1 MQGEKLMAKN
11 QSRRMTSA
19 VLSADREAFDAL
31 QGITDYAPA
40 NQEYKT
46 ESIKAKRDRM
56 DDLLRE
62 AVQAEAAAVAKREAA
77 NAGEWEFHN
86 AMLGAKVQVE
96 AQYGSD
102 SDEFAALGMKKKSAY
117 KSPTRSKQASRPTS

>member
-1 MQGEKLMAKN
+1 
-11 QSRRMTSA
+11 MTSA

-31 QGITDYAPA
+31 QGIADYAPA

-56 DDLLRE
+56 DNLLRA
-62 AVQAEAAAVAKREAA
+62 AVQAEAAAVAAREAA
-77 NAGEWEFHN
+77 NASQWDFHD

-102 SDEFAALGMKKKSAY
+102 SNEFAALGMKKKSDY
-117 KSPTRSKQASRPTS
+117 KRPTRSRQSSRPTS